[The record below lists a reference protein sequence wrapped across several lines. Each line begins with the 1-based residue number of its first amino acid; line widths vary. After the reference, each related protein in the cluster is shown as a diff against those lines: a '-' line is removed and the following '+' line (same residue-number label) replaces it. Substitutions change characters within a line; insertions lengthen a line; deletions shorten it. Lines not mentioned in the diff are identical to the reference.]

1 MEQIFTGWSVWL
13 LLAALFVVV
22 ELLTGTFACFC
33 LVGGCIAAFVAAAL
47 GFDLSVQLA
56 CAAVGTV
63 VCFIAFRPLMRRH
76 REAMGNNDNPSNMDA
91 LLGRTAFITEPI
103 PENGLGRLKID
114 GDNWQARSSDG
125 SPLSQG
131 TRVCVTG
138 YDSIVLIVEQSNV
151 E

>member
-1 MEQIFTGWSVWL
+1 MEQIFTGWSLWL

-33 LVGGCIAAFVAAAL
+33 LVGGCVAAFVAAAL

-114 GDNWQARSSDG
+114 GDNWQARSEKEDCVKKG
-125 SPLSQG
+125 DKLK
-131 TRVCVTG
+131 VTG
-138 YDSIVLIVEQSNV
+138 YDSIILIVDKL
-151 E
+151 

>member
-1 MEQIFTGWSVWL
+1 MEQIFTGWSLWL

-33 LVGGCIAAFVAAAL
+33 LVGGCVAAFVAAAL

-63 VCFIAFRPLMRRH
+63 ACFIAFRPLMRR
-76 REAMGNNDNPSNMDA
+76 NMDA